1 MTTPLI
7 MRFDVRDDGTIKVDR
22 IQAGLNRLSQGLG
35 QATVRTTYFDRAM
48 RSLRSTGAMLRSS
61 LLSLQG
67 VMVGF
72 LGMAGIGGAVRT
84 LASFEKSIA
93 GVRAVTGATAEQMD
107 VVTRRARE
115 LGATTRYTASDAAE
129 AFRYLGM
136 AGFTVDQ
143 SLAAI
148 GATLELATAGEL
160 SLAESA
166 DIASNVLSGFR
177 QKAEQAEA
185 VMDVMALTAASANTN
200 IQQLG
205 LAMSYAAPTAAALE
219 ISVADTSAA
228 IGILSTA
235 GIQSGRAGRQL
246 RGILDSLVKP
256 TGEATEAL
264 RGMGLTL
271 RDVDPTANS
280 LIDIFRRLS
289 AANLTAA
296 QASTIF
302 GQAQAAGA
310 LVLAGSLPELEA
322 LTEKANHAGG
332 ALSRMAGIMENQ
344 LEADIKAAQ
353 SAFEELI
360 LTVGEKGLTEALRSM
375 FQGLADS
382 LRRAK
387 DTGAVEALASAIS
400 LVVTN
405 LRHLT
410 TVAKLWIALKLASA
424 VLGAAAAWQ
433 TFALSVATATAYV
446 KAFGIAE
453 VTIMAA
459 KTATDRLRLS
469 WIALNGTMK
478 ASAIGLIIWGTIE
491 AVQYFRREAELSAQI
506 WAFVWF
512 GMLKTVERVKIALLN
527 VFDDLATGLKTAFF
541 DALDAVVNAWN
552 RLQAQMNRIL
562 PEKYQFTI
570 EQQITGTAHLREE
583 NERRKRERQAR
594 SDSYLAELDE
604 QMLGMMAMDREGLG
618 GVGLSVPVETQAIAG
633 ATDDMEDLA
642 AAASDV
648 TSELANW
655 NRELAEVQARLQ
667 VAQAGAGIQSEIDQR
682 LTKLMS
688 PVTIGGE
695 TYSPLSETEA
705 SDLEYARRRELLTLQ
720 EEQVRLALT
729 LEQSRAAEEQDH
741 LAILDL
747 ETEQLLLRQELAS
760 LGALQQLDAEVR
772 RQAEAKMLAAV
783 NGELEERIRLL
794 RMEAEGQGEQVAV
807 MQELARVEERLG
819 RDLLPAEASAIAR
832 NVAEVNRLNAELE
845 ERGRME
851 QEAAEIRRGLLTED
865 EILLERQARLNE
877 LLHEGYLSGD
887 EYGAALRKLEEESRS
902 LSVAYDELAS
912 GIAGAFSGTFES
924 LITGTESVGAAF
936 ARLAEEIRH
945 VILRALLLK
954 PLEEALSGAVSGAL
968 SGTLGGLF
976 AGGKAAAPAVPDL
989 AAMGLAPMALGGII
1003 DRPTRVSPTQIA
1015 GEAGIEA
1022 VLPLRRNGRGELGV
1036 MAGGGFEAGGG
1047 VVIQI
1052 IDQRK
1057 GGAPV
1062 ERQES
1067 RGPGGERQ
1075 IQLFIRDE
1083 VRRQMDQGAFDGS
1096 LRRNY
1101 GVTRTGGGR

>member
-22 IQAGLNRLSQGLG
+22 IQAGLNRLGQGLG

-48 RSLRSTGAMLRSS
+48 RSLRSTGAMLRTS
-61 LLSLQG
+61 LMSLQG

-93 GVRAVTGATAEQMD
+93 GVRAVTGATAEQME

-148 GATLELATAGEL
+148 GATLQLATAGEL

-228 IGILSTA
+228 IGILSNA

-264 RGMGLTL
+264 REMGISL

-322 LTEKANHAGG
+322 LTEKTNNAGG

-360 LTVGEKGLTEALRSM
+360 LTVGEKGLTKALRSM
-375 FQGLADS
+375 LQGLTDF
-382 LRRAK
+382 LRGAK
-387 DTGAVEALASAIS
+387 DTGAVELLATAIS

-405 LRHLT
+405 LQHLI

-424 VLGAAAAWQ
+424 VLSAAAAWK
-433 TFALSVATATAYV
+433 TFAMSVATATAYV
-446 KAFGIAE
+446 KAFGVAE

-469 WIALNGTMK
+469 WIALGGTMK

-491 AVQYFRREAELSAQI
+491 AIHYFRREAELSAQI

-512 GMLKTVERVKIALLN
+512 GMLKTVERVKTALLN
-527 VFDDLATGLKTAFF
+527 VFDDIATGMKTAFF
-541 DALDAVVNAWN
+541 DALDAVVYAWN

-594 SDSYLAELDE
+594 SESYLAELDE
-604 QMLGMMAMDREGLG
+604 QMLHMMAMDREGAG
-618 GVGLSVPVETQAIAG
+618 GNGIPAPVDTPALA
-633 ATDDMEDLA
+633 AAMDDMEDLA
-642 AAASDV
+642 GAAGDV
-648 TSELANW
+648 TKELANW
-655 NRELAEVQARLQ
+655 NRELAEVQSRLQ
-667 VAQAGAGIQSEIDQR
+667 LAQAGSGIQAEIDQR
-682 LTKLMS
+682 LTKLWG

-695 TYSPLSETEA
+695 TYSPVTETEA
-705 SDLEYARRRELLTLQ
+705 EGREYARRRELLTLQ
-720 EEQVRLALT
+720 QDQVRMALE
-729 LEQSRAAEEQDH
+729 LEQTRAAEEQD
-741 LAILDL
+741 LSAILEL
-747 ETEQLLLRQELAS
+747 ETEQLQLRQELAS
-760 LGALQQLDAEVR
+760 LSTLQQLDAEVR
-772 RQAEAKMLAAV
+772 RQAEAKVIAEV
-783 NGELEERIRLL
+783 NGELKERIRLL
-794 RMEAEGQGEQVAV
+794 RMEAEGRSEQVEV

-845 ERGRME
+845 ERSRME
-851 QEAAEIRRGLLTED
+851 QEAAEIRRGLMTED
-865 EILLERQARLNE
+865 EILLERQARLSD
-877 LLHEGYLSGD
+877 LLREGYLSSD
-887 EYGAALRKLEEESRS
+887 EYGAALRKLEQESRS
-902 LSVAYDELAS
+902 LSAAYDELAA

-936 ARLAEEIRH
+936 ARLAEEIRN
-945 VILRALLLK
+945 VILQALVLK

-968 SGTLGGLF
+968 TGLF
-976 AGGKAAAPAVPDL
+976 AGSKGPPAVPDL

-1003 DRPTRVSPTQIA
+1003 DRPTRVSPTQFA
-1015 GEAGIEA
+1015 GEAGVEA

-1067 RGPGGERQ
+1067 RGPNGERQ